1 MGLFKKKIDL
11 PYEPG
16 NLYSITNGK
25 LIGIEKVEDE
35 MFAQKIMGDGV
46 AFISNSGEVV
56 SPCNGTVLT
65 VFDTCHAIG
74 LATDDGVE
82 VLIHIGIDTVKEQGK
97 GFKSFVKNGE
107 KVKRGQKLITFDMKY
122 LESKGYDLSI
132 PMIVTN
138 MDDITGFKSELDS
151 NVTIENKAFSYTVK

>member
-16 NLYSITNGK
+16 NLYAITNGK
-25 LIGIEKVEDE
+25 LINIAKVKDE

-56 SPCNGTVLT
+56 SPCNGTILT
-65 VFDTCHAIG
+65 VFDTGHAIG
-74 LATDDGVE
+74 ITTNDGVE
-82 VLIHIGIDTVKEQGK
+82 VLIHIGLDTVKEQGK
-97 GFKSFVKNGE
+97 GFKSFVKSGE
-107 KVKRGQKLITFDMKY
+107 KVKRGQKLITFDIKY

-138 MDDITGFKSELDS
+138 MDDITAFKTELDS
-151 NVTIENKAFSYTVK
+151 VVTIESKAFSYTVK